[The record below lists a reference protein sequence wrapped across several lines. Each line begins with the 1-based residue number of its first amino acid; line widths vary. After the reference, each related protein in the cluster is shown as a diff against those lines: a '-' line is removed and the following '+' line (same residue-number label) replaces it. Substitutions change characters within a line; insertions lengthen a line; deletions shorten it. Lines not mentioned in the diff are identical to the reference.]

1 MAELGLNEQ
10 HQSLIMTYIRFA
22 KHQRAQNLKAVYCA
36 FQDVIESR
44 LSEETYTA
52 EEVRELLCGLREAVR
67 ADVEAELMS
76 HGRATALLLRQLLAQ
91 AERWH
96 LRLSADMS
104 QLQDREQ
111 LEQVAALEETGVAP
125 ERPLPAGGRLAPLG
139 TDGGRDAGG
148 ASALLTAEV
157 RRLEAHC
164 GSLQEQLE
172 EARLLAQVRQQQIIR
187 LNDEL
192 DSAREKLAVAAA
204 SSQLAKERQEATV
217 PSDRIPEL
225 EEQISQLSLSL
236 SDSETVRTDVEHQLA
251 DTREELE
258 AMKSRLTLAEK
269 ELESKFSE
277 TTAYTNMKRMLASK
291 NEQLRELRLRLRALG
306 EGGGKSSVADG
317 DADAD
322 AEGEMSEDEN

>member
-1 MAELGLNEQ
+1 M
-10 HQSLIMTYIRFA
+10 
-22 KHQRAQNLKAVYCA
+22 
-36 FQDVIESR
+36 

-139 TDGGRDAGG
+139 TDSGQDIGG
-148 ASALLTAEV
+148 ASAALLTAEV

-164 GSLQEQLE
+164 SSLQEQLE
-172 EARLLAQVRQQQIIR
+172 EAHLLAQVRQQQIIR

-192 DSAREKLAVAAA
+192 DSVREKLAVAAA
-204 SSQLAKERQEATV
+204 SSQLAKEQQEATV
-217 PSDRIPEL
+217 RSDRIPEL

-306 EGGGKSSVADG
+306 EGGGKSSVAVG
-317 DADAD
+317 DAD

>member
-139 TDGGRDAGG
+139 TDSGQDIGG
-148 ASALLTAEV
+148 ASAALLTAEV

-164 GSLQEQLE
+164 SSLQEQLE
-172 EARLLAQVRQQQIIR
+172 EAHLLAQVRQQQIIR

-192 DSAREKLAVAAA
+192 DSVREKLAVAAA
-204 SSQLAKERQEATV
+204 SSQLAKEQQEATV
-217 PSDRIPEL
+217 RSDRIPE
-225 EEQISQLSLSL
+225 
-236 SDSETVRTDVEHQLA
+236 
-251 DTREELE
+251 
-258 AMKSRLTLAEK
+258 

-306 EGGGKSSVADG
+306 EGGGKSSVAVG
-317 DADAD
+317 DAD